1 LRYNAVAVLQNCL
14 GIITPPGKQ
23 WSSTG
28 SFG

>member
-1 LRYNAVAVLQNCL
+1 LRYNAEAVLQNCL
-14 GIITPPGKQ
+14 GIIAPGKQ